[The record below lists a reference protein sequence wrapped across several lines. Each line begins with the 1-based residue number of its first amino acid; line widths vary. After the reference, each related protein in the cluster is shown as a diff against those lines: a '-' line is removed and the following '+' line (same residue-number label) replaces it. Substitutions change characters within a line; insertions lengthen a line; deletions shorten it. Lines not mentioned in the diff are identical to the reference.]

1 MTETRYQL
9 IFSGRLLAGVL
20 PEQAQQA
27 LKERF
32 RLSSTQLDQ
41 LFSGQ
46 RITVKRGIDQ
56 KNAERYQRA
65 FAAAGALIDIEPA
78 PAASSTAPEERVSP
92 PVQPEP
98 PPGQPGPASMD
109 TATAPPSSLADQD
122 VRASAEGKTADLKTT
137 ANTAIDPATDPAI
150 DPATEIVDSTTLQ
163 ILPAGTPIDE
173 QVPPPQPPP
182 DTSHLRLAPS
192 EATSLEDCAP
202 PPPAPPKFDLSA
214 LELAPTDPPQRQE

>member
-9 IFSGRLLAGVL
+9 IFSGRLQAGVL

-27 LKERF
+27 VKERF
-32 RLSSTQLDQ
+32 RLSSTQLDH

-56 KNAERYQRA
+56 ANAERYQRA

-78 PAASSTAPEERVSP
+78 PAASRTTPERVP
-92 PVQPEP
+92 PPAQPGPPPAQPEP
-98 PPGQPGPASMD
+98 ASMNTVAD
-109 TATAPPSSLADQD
+109 PRSSSADQD
-122 VRASAEGKTADLKTT
+122 FRESAEGNAADLKKT
-137 ANTAIDPATDPAI
+137 ANTA
-150 DPATEIVDSTTLQ
+150 TEVVDSTPMQ
-163 ILPAGTPIDE
+163 VLPAGTPIDE
-173 QVPPPQPPP
+173 QVLLPQPPP

-202 PPPAPPKFDLSA
+202 PPPAPPKLDLSA
-214 LELAPTDPPQRQE
+214 LELAPIDPPQRQE